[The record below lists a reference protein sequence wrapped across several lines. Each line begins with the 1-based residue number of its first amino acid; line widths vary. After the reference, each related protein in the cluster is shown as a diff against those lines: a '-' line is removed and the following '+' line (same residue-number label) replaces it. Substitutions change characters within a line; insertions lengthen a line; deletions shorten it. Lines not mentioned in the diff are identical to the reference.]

1 MLAPLHL
8 QPTTKQLRQFG
19 FIAVVAFAVLGG
31 GVHWKGGLFGLDFG
45 ESTKAVTYAF
55 WVAGGLSALFSL
67 VWPAANRPLYT
78 ILSLVAFPIGW
89 VVSHAVLAF
98 LFFGLLTPLAL
109 FFRLIGRDALARTW
123 DPDRKSY
130 WVDMPQ
136 QPSRRD
142 YFRQF

>member
-1 MLAPLHL
+1 MLAQLNL

-31 GVHWKGGLFGLDFG
+31 VVHWKGGLFGFDFG
-45 ESTKAVTYAF
+45 ESTPAVTYAF
-55 WVAGGLSALFSL
+55 WVAGGLSALLSF
-67 VWPAANRPLYT
+67 VWPKANRPLYT

-98 LFFGLLTPLAL
+98 LFFGILTPLAL
-109 FFRLIGRDALARTW
+109 LFRLIGRDSLERSWETN
-123 DPDRKSY
+123 RKSY
-130 WVDMPQ
+130 WVDMRP
-136 QPSRRD
+136 PRDNRD

>member
-1 MLAPLHL
+1 MLAQLNL

-19 FIAVVAFAVLGG
+19 FIAVIAFAVLGG
-31 GVHWKGGLFGLDFG
+31 VVHWKGGLFGLDFG
-45 ESTKAVTYAF
+45 ESAQAVTYAF
-55 WVAGGLSALFSL
+55 GIAGGLSALFSL

-98 LFFGLLTPLAL
+98 LFFGILTPLAL
-109 FFRLIGRDALARTW
+109 FFRLTGRDSLERSW
-123 DPDRKSY
+123 EPNRKSY
-130 WVDMPQ
+130 WVDMRP
-136 QPSRRD
+136 PRDNRD